1 MKSNSLRCSALAIL
15 LILCSVFFVF
25 PAHILAAEDTAAA
38 VTEEGLPPAYCMRDD
53 YIIYAQNQ
61 DKHGLC
67 WNFASTMAAATTIMK
82 ATGEYYDFSEL
93 WSAVSYSV
101 CSGKYKP
108 MGGGGSFSYH
118 KSAMQSAGLMLE
130 VDLPYQYSYTVSDEN
145 AVDYYN
151 FYEKY
156 SDNDLASTLVSDSET
171 SFSRKDVEEIKQHI
185 YNHGSVYMAFSFR
198 TGFTESGGAYSLEPN
213 QKNTNSSHAVSV
225 IGWDD
230 NYEREFYFDGSTT
243 PTVFKGAWIILNS
256 YTEKSGHDG
265 ISLIFYD
272 DNNISSM
279 IGYRYEP
286 DTSKDLYFYDTIESG
301 YAYPTSVAGK
311 YYGDFTA
318 EVRATKQKNIFY
330 NDVNLAYS
338 YIASQ
343 NTGVEK
349 IDIFL
354 GDHNVTELFDV
365 RIDNEAKRFYIS
377 KENAPYGQYKV
388 LVTYG
393 NGEASDTYLNNFFV
407 THGLVGEE
415 IEYDHEKSDLPFAP
429 GRDLEFYSF
438 MAPEKT
444 YVIYTN
450 KLKGEIS
457 FLPTEQSVYSEK
469 NMSIPTISYEITD
482 GKSCTKTYSIV
493 SNSGYTLT
501 YTFIFEYCEDAN
513 MQPVNV
519 YYDLGGGIN
528 HEENHSRELASLEK
542 GLTLYAPSRPG
553 YTFAGWY
560 LDYGDGS
567 RKVAEENGVYTVLWD
582 DIHHMGESPSLR
594 ALSYYKEHYN
604 NSNTLFLYAHWEELS
619 YYTVN
624 ITIMGEGESQIHE
637 DILISS
643 ETAVRYLFKP
653 KSGGCLSELRINGER
668 ILGEALL
675 GVAKSGLLL
684 QNVDRDISITATFDR
699 GVYLSLKC
707 GENVKNAYI
716 VGTKDG
722 VTRKFYD
729 GDFIPQD
736 YFANRVSN
744 IIRPKQYAATD
755 PLFETRMD
763 MPPKRDPIFPDVIVK
778 PDIDITP
785 VLPDLPIIT
794 PVLPDLPIV
803 SPEQP
808 TQPTPTLPFLPLNG
822 TQFSLVVELFE
833 DPDGSTYVLENAGTY
848 TAIGKGIFQ
857 KNIVIDYTDIYAEI
871 QTDSAFLQPIEEVK
885 ISYSVGSNIAGHYL
899 SADKE
904 AKDGAQNAA
913 TFRAGEIVYLFIK
926 LPSDTPSYQYR
937 APEGFEPIGNQWYRK
952 PIHVSSAAAN
962 LGSISASGV
971 RATYTVTWK
980 NHDGSVLY
988 SETYY
993 YGSRPVY
1000 NARREKPT
1008 RADDSSYSYIFI
1020 GWDQEFAPVHRDT
1033 TYTAVFETV
1042 PRRYTVTVEP
1052 TENGTVTPDE
1062 EFILNRFEQK
1072 TFVFTPDA
1080 GYRVKDV
1087 LINGVSVGAVSSY
1100 TFTNVRADQTLLVEF
1115 ERITHTVHVICG
1127 ENGTADRTGALQVI
1141 RGENLVLRIIA
1152 NEKFHIDTIKING
1165 EIVASANPLT
1175 IENITQDLTVEIT
1188 FKPALFHIQTQ
1199 SAENGSITP
1208 SFSVTQGENARV
1220 DFHPKFFYKV
1230 KNVTIDGVSIGSP
1243 DHYVF
1248 TNVTGDHTVWAE
1260 YEISV
1265 AAIILAVALAAAFIG
1280 FIALIPIGIQR
1291 QKRARQLRRMRSM
1304 FLRQKGIRK

>member
-1 MKSNSLRCSALAIL
+1 MKSRSIRCSAIAIL
-15 LILCSVFFVF
+15 LILCSVLFVF
-25 PAHILAAEDTAAA
+25 PAQIFAAEDTAAA
-38 VTEEGLPPAYCMRDD
+38 AAEEGLPAAYCMRDD
-53 YIIYAQNQ
+53 YIVFAQNQ

-101 CSGKYKP
+101 CTGRYKP

-118 KSAMQSAGLMLE
+118 KTAMQSAGLMLE

-198 TGFTESGGAYSLEPN
+198 TGFIEKDGVYSLDPN
-213 QKNTNSSHAVSV
+213 QKNTTSSHAVSV

-230 NYEREFYFDGSTT
+230 NYEKEFYLDGSET

-256 YTEKSGHDG
+256 YTEKSGNDG
-265 ISLIFYD
+265 ISMVFYD

-286 DTSKDLYFYDTIESG
+286 NTERDFYFYDTIESG

-311 YYGDFTA
+311 YYGDYKA

-330 NDVNLAYS
+330 DDVNLTYS
-338 YIASQ
+338 YIASS
-343 NTGVEK
+343 GAEVK
-349 IDIFL
+349 SIDIYL
-354 GDHNVTELFDV
+354 GDHNVTELFN
-365 RIDNEAKRFYIS
+365 IEIKNEEKRFSIS
-377 KENAPYGQYKV
+377 KSNAPYGQYKV

-393 NGEASDTYLNNFFV
+393 NGEKTDTYLNNFFV

-415 IEYDHEKSDLPFAP
+415 IEYDHEKSDFSFTP

-438 MAPEKT
+438 MAPGKT

-469 NMSIPTISYEITD
+469 NMSIPTISYEIKD
-482 GKSCTKTYSIV
+482 GKSCKETYSII

-501 YTFIFEYCEDAN
+501 YNFVFEYCEDAN

-528 HEENHSRELASLEK
+528 HEENYSRELASLEK

-567 RKVAEENGVYTVLWD
+567 KKVSEENGVYTVAWD

-594 ALSYYKEHYN
+594 ALGYYKEHYN
-604 NSNTLFLYAHWEELS
+604 NSNTLFLYAHWEELA
-619 YYTVN
+619 YYTVD
-624 ITIMGEGESQIHE
+624 ITILGNGESQIHE

-653 KSGGCLSELRINGER
+653 KSGGCLAELKINGEKVNSDT
-668 ILGEALL
+668 LL
-675 GVAKSGLLL
+675 EISKSGLLL
-684 QNVDRDISITATFDR
+684 QNVDRDISITATFDK

-716 VGTKDG
+716 IGTKDG

-729 GDFIPQD
+729 GDFIPAS
-736 YFANRVSN
+736 YFSDIRIGG
-744 IIRPKQYAATD
+744 IIRPKQYED
-755 PLFETRMD
+755 QDRLLKEKNDILLHPI
-763 MPPKRDPIFPDVIVK
+763 DPILPPDIIVK
-778 PDIDITP
+778 PDIDIT
-785 VLPDLPIIT
+785 PDLPIIT

-803 SPEQP
+803 SPERP
-808 TQPTPTLPFLPLNG
+808 TLPTPTLPSLPLNG

-833 DPDGSTYVLENAGTY
+833 DPDGSTYVLENIGSY

-857 KNIVIDYTDIYAEI
+857 KTVVIDDSDMFTEI
-871 QTDSAFLQPIEEVK
+871 QTDSAFLQPIEEVE
-885 ISYSVGSNIAGHYL
+885 IFYSAGNNVRDHYL
-899 SADKE
+899 SEDKN
-904 AKDGAQNAA
+904 AKSGVQNAA
-913 TFRAGEIVYLFIK
+913 TFRAGQIVYLFIK
-926 LPSDTPSYQYR
+926 LPADTVSYHYR
-937 APEGFEPIGNQWYRK
+937 APEGFEPMGDQWYRK
-952 PIHVSSAAAN
+952 PIYVSAAAEN
-962 LGSISASGV
+962 LGTVSATGV
-971 RATYTVTWK
+971 RTTYTVTWK
-980 NHDGSVLY
+980 NHDGSVIY

-993 YGSRPVY
+993 YGNRPVY
-1000 NARREKPT
+1000 NYRGGAPIK
-1008 RADDSSYSYIFI
+1008 ADDSYSYIFV
-1020 GWDQEFAPVHRDT
+1020 GWDKELVPVTSNT

-1052 TENGTVTPDE
+1052 TENGTVSPEDE
-1062 EFILNRFEQK
+1062 CTLDFYEQK
-1072 TFVFTPDA
+1072 TFVFTPDP
-1080 GYRVKDV
+1080 GYRVADV
-1087 LINGVSVGAVSSY
+1087 LINGVSIGAVSSY
-1100 TFTNVRADQTLLVEF
+1100 TVTSIRADQTVYVKF
-1115 ERITHTVHVICG
+1115 ERISHTVNVICG
-1127 ENGTADRTGALQVI
+1127 ENGTADRTGSFQVMD
-1141 RGENLVLRIIA
+1141 GESLTLKIHA

-1175 IENITQDLTVEIT
+1175 IENVTRDMQVEIT

-1208 SFSVTQGENARV
+1208 SFSVTYGENARV
-1220 DFHPKFFYKV
+1220 DFDAKFFYKV
-1230 KNVTIDGVSIGSP
+1230 KNVTVDGVSIGSP
-1243 DHYVF
+1243 DHYDF
-1248 TNVTGDHTVWAE
+1248 TSVTGNHTVVVE

-1265 AAIILAVALAAAFIG
+1265 LTIVLAAILAALLMG
-1280 FIALIPIGIQR
+1280 LIALIPIGIQNA
-1291 QKRARQLRRMRSM
+1291 KRARQLRRMRSM
-1304 FLRQKGIRK
+1304 ILRQRGLRK